1 MHIIYVCSLLQNEMY
16 DQALNYINELCV
28 DVEESKDI
36 CMTDNYVLSVII
48 SNKAEEC
55 RKKKIRFNRMIMT
68 DNLPISYSEQNSLLS
83 NILNNAI
90 EAVEKLP
97 DDKERVVDLEISPR
111 QDGEVRICCMNT
123 FNEKPMIMNKKS
135 IFTTKKDKENHG
147 IGLTA
152 VKKIVE
158 KNGGSLVINYSH
170 SNFILTI
177 DLVRQKDSSGL
188 KEGQI
193 ISR

>member
-1 MHIIYVCSLLQNEMY
+1 MY
-16 DQALNYINELCV
+16 DQALNYIDELCA

-36 CMTDNYVLSVII
+36 CITDNYVLSVII

-68 DNLPISYSEQNSLLS
+68 ENFPIPYSEQNSLLS

-97 DDKERVVDLEISPR
+97 EDKERVIDLEISPR
-111 QDGEVRICCMNT
+111 PNGQVRICCMNT
-123 FNEKPMIMNKKS
+123 ISEDAVVMVKQKK
-135 IFTTKKDKENHG
+135 FLTTKKDKENHG
-147 IGLTA
+147 LGLA
-152 VKKIVE
+152 AIKKVVE
-158 KNGGSLVINYSH
+158 KNGGSLIINYSY

-177 DLVRQKDSSGL
+177 NLISPKESSTL
-188 KEGQI
+188 RERQI